1 MRQVFK
7 EATSIESKYRG
18 EMSQP
23 RQVGF
28 NLYLA
33 IALEIYSPG

>member
-7 EATSIESKYRG
+7 EATSIQSKNTG
-18 EMSQP
+18 EMIQP

-28 NLYLA
+28 DLYLLLKFN
-33 IALEIYSPG
+33 ALET